1 MQLIFRKDLYT
12 KKVIKKGSK
21 FSNMEIKYAFKNPK
35 FRIIEIIKVHLKL
48 NKLQTN
54 LKCCFKYFAR
64 ILII

>member
-1 MQLIFRKDLYT
+1 
-12 KKVIKKGSK
+12 
-21 FSNMEIKYAFKNPK
+21 MEIKYAFKNTK